1 MAEGRIKQIWK
12 AIKGDKQPDA
22 QVIEQP
28 KSEAF
33 FGRYTNSIGVSFNGE
48 KNLGEIG
55 PVKDYTLDYDTL
67 RVRSWQ
73 AYLESEVFQTIINKF
88 KLWVIGSG
96 LKMKSDPIEQVLK
109 SEGIKLETEAFNEV
123 SETRFAI
130 WAKTKMGDYSNMVSL
145 NKIAQSVFMNSK
157 IGGDVLVVLRVVKG
171 TVKVQLIDG
180 CHVQSPNYGTE
191 AMPEVLS
198 NGNRIIN
205 GVESKPNGEV
215 VAYHIRNEDY
225 SFSRIAAKSPS
236 TGLTMAYLV
245 YGATYRID
253 NNRGIPIMS
262 TVLESLKKLERYAG
276 ATLGSAEEAAK
287 IVLQVVHDRNSTG
300 ENPLVRQ
307 LARARDADAT
317 DMLPVSLE
325 GQQLADRVAATTNKQ
340 AFNLPIGSEIKQLAS
355 NQRELYFKDFYET
368 FFNMM
373 CASIGIPPNV
383 AMSLYNDSFSASR
396 AALKDWEHTLFV
408 NRDDFTEQ
416 FYQHIYNL
424 WLHLE
429 ILKNKVQAPG
439 YLTAF
444 AEGNEMVLNA
454 YRNARF
460 TGAIPGHID
469 PLKEVNAVRAQLGTT
484 GEHIP
489 LITVEQAVEMLRGE
503 NSDEVMKQFA
513 KELEYSK
520 KLGIEPEKEVVV
532 TPPAK

>member
-1 MAEGRIKQIWK
+1 MAEGKIKQIWNVIVGEKPK
-12 AIKGDKQPDA
+12 A
-22 QVIEQP
+22 IEQP
-28 KSEAF
+28 KTEAF
-33 FGRYTNSIGVSFNGE
+33 FGRYSNSIGVSFNGE

-55 PVKDYTLDYDTL
+55 HPKDYTLDYDTL

-109 SEGIKLETEAFNEV
+109 SEAITINTEAFNEV
-123 SETRFAI
+123 AETRFAV
-130 WAKTKMGDYSNMVSL
+130 WAKTKMSDYCNMVSL
-145 NKIAQSVFMNSK
+145 NKIAQSAFLNAK

-171 TVKVQLIDG
+171 VVKVQLIDG

-191 AMPEVLS
+191 AMPEILS

-205 GVESKPNGEV
+205 GIESKPNGEV
-215 VAYHIRNEDY
+215 VAFYIRNEDY
-225 SFSRIAAKSPS
+225 SFQRIPAKSPS

-245 YGATYRID
+245 YGASYRID

-262 TVLESLKKLERYAG
+262 TVLESLKKLERYSG

-287 IVLQVVHDRNSTG
+287 IVFQVVHDRNSTG
-300 ENPLVRQ
+300 ENPLQRQ

-317 DMLPVSLE
+317 DMLPVSEE
-325 GQQLADRVAATTNKQ
+325 GRQLADRVAATTNKQ
-340 AFNLPIGSEIKQLAS
+340 AFNMPIGSEIKQLAP

-368 FFNMM
+368 YFNIM
-373 CASIGIPPNV
+373 CASVGIPPNV

-416 FYQHIYNL
+416 FYQPIYSL

-429 ILKNKVQAPG
+429 IFLNKVQAPG
-439 YLTAF
+439 YLAAF
-444 AEGNEMVLNA
+444 NEGNEMVLNA

-469 PLKEVNAVRAQLGTT
+469 PLKEVKAVREMLGGT
-484 GEHIP
+484 GKDIP
-489 LITVEQAVEMLRGE
+489 LITVEQGVEILRGE
-503 NSDEVMKQFA
+503 NSDEVMKQYSE
-513 KELEYSK
+513 ELKYSK
-520 KLGIEPEKEVVV
+520 ELGIEQPNEVAP
-532 TPPAK
+532 TTDGED